1 MLFCCLWRNVETYC
15 KHFAVLSH
23 RQQTPPLTTSEVSQ
37 HACVTYVVRR
47 RRIYNL
53 TGSSVNSSEAIYW
66 FRIAVLPT
74 PPAFDALIARGFLSE
89 YCYAVWFGKTR
100 MVWLPGG
107 KKNSNISLF
116 ILTEYTN
123 VTDTQTDTHRMMA

>member
-66 FRIAVLPT
+66 FRIAVSAYPT
-74 PPAFDALIARGFLSE
+74 CIRRPHRGVPVGILL
-89 YCYAVWFGKTR
+89 CRLVW
-100 MVWLPGG
+100 
-107 KKNSNISLF
+107 KN
-116 ILTEYTN
+116 
-123 VTDTQTDTHRMMA
+123 